1 MTVARKTAISPL
13 AAVLGGGLTAAVLDI
28 TYAFVAFGLRGV
40 SPARILQSIA
50 SGALGKAA
58 YRAGAGSALLGAL
71 LHLAIALVM
80 AAVYVAASRRLPA
93 LNRRPWLWG
102 PLYGIG
108 CYLVM
113 NYVVLLARFGPR
125 PAPPLEVL
133 VGGVAIHMVGV
144 GLPIAL
150 FAARAALSPPLP
162 TASSPPERPSR
173 S

>member
-1 MTVARKTAISPL
+1 MTISPRSAISPL

-50 SGALGKAA
+50 SGVLGKAA
-58 YRAGAGSALLGAL
+58 YQAGAGAAVLGAL
-71 LHLAIALVM
+71 LHLAMTLVM

-108 CYLVM
+108 CYVVM
-113 NYVVLLARFGPR
+113 NYVVLPLRFGPR
-125 PAPPLEVL
+125 PAPPLDVL
-133 VGGVAIHMVGV
+133 VGGLAIHMVGV

-150 FAARAALSPPLP
+150 FAARAALSPRAPR
-162 TASSPPERPSR
+162 A
-173 S
+173 

>member
-1 MTVARKTAISPL
+1 MTVAPKTPISPL
-13 AAVLGGGLTAAVLDI
+13 VAVLAGGLTAALLDI

-50 SGALGKAA
+50 SGVLGKAA

-71 LHLAIALVM
+71 LHVAIALVM

-113 NYVVLLARFGPR
+113 ARCWHT
-125 PAPPLEVL
+125 AD
-133 VGGVAIHMVGV
+133 
-144 GLPIAL
+144 IAL
-150 FAARAALSPPLP
+150 ISSERFLVTMIGSPMMVVVK
-162 TASSPPERPSR
+162 
-173 S
+173 

>member
-1 MTVARKTAISPL
+1 VTVASRTPISPL
-13 AAVLGGGLTAAVLDI
+13 TAVLGGGLTAAVLDI

-40 SPARILQSIA
+40 SPARILQSVA
-50 SGALGKAA
+50 SGVLGKAA
-58 YRAGAGSALLGAL
+58 YRAGVGAAVLGAL

-80 AAVYVAASRRLPA
+80 AVVYVAVSRRLPA

-125 PAPPLEVL
+125 PVPPLDVL
-133 VGGVAIHMVGV
+133 LGGVAIHMFGV

-150 FAARAALSPPLP
+150 FAARALSSRAPHGVA
-162 TASSPPERPSR
+162 TAGASV
-173 S
+173 